1 MIKIYLAGGFRS
13 NWQSEVISKFKD
25 QFVFFNPQQHKL
37 QAPDQYTSWDLH
49 QVKNAD
55 ILFGYMEESNPSGLG
70 LAVEIGYAKALNKT
84 IILVDEKSN
93 QDEKFA
99 RYFQMSRVCSN
110 VVFNDLD
117 SGLDYLSSF
126 IHTREVDN

>member
-13 NWQSEVISKFKD
+13 NWQLEVISKFKD
-25 QFVFFNPQQHKL
+25 SFIFFNPQQHNL

-93 QDEKFA
+93 CNEKFA
-99 RYFQMSRVCSN
+99 KYFQMARVSSN
-110 VVFNDLD
+110 VVFNDLA

-126 IHTREVDN
+126 VHKGQINN